1 MSETAHDAGRSMC
14 GFFVRFFLKNTLTAV
29 KKRGIMLKCI
39 IMTLYTQNV
48 KMSNFLLCISLK
60 FWAKIGRLCVNLSSR
75 FSIDEV

>member
-39 IMTLYTQNV
+39 IMTLYTQIA
-48 KMSNFLLCISLK
+48 KMTKFSLCILLK
-60 FWAKIGRLCVNLSSR
+60 I
-75 FSIDEV
+75 